1 MPVYHH
7 MCKDCGPIIIETETI
22 SEYMEF
28 EEEYGTTDK
37 GDTRVPCPECDGWA
51 VRDYAQGVAAPIVKG
66 GHRYTTASYRAGA
79 EEEWIRNEVS
89 NSKRINN
96 RGTAGDKRPY
106 SNYYIKDPES
116 MGFRK
121 ADDKAAKA
129 SADAARK
136 TLGQFHEKVEN
147 ARKK

>member
-7 MCKDCGPIIIETETI
+7 RCDTCGPIAIETDTI
-22 SEYMEF
+22 SEYIEL
-28 EEEYGTTDK
+28 EEEYGTTEK
-37 GDTRVPCPECDGWA
+37 GDTRVPCPECGAWA
-51 VRDYAQGVAAPIVKG
+51 VRDYNQGVAAGIVKG
-66 GHRYTTASYRAGA
+66 GHKYTTQSYRAGA
-79 EEEWIRNEVS
+79 EEEWLRNEVY

-96 RGTAGDKRPY
+96 RGTSGDKRPY

-129 SADAARK
+129 SAEAAKK
-136 TLGQFHEKVEN
+136 TLGHFHDKVEQ